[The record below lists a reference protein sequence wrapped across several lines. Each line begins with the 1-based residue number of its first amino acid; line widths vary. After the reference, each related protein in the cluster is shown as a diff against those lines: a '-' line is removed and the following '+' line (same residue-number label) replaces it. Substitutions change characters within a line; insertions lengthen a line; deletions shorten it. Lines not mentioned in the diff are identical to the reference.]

1 MKDFKG
7 INNPIGE
14 EVATAF
20 MSVQSDPQGA
30 AIPPMERKNK
40 MVCLRIKPSVWE
52 LVGKLA
58 YADSRTKSS
67 VVELAIKEYADRHS
81 I

>member
-1 MKDFKG
+1 MMKDFKN

-14 EVATAF
+14 DVATAF
-20 MSVQSDPQGA
+20 MSVDSQGA
-30 AIPPMERKNK
+30 IPVAQEKKNK
-40 MVCLRIKPSVWE
+40 MVCLRIKPSIWE
-52 LVGKLA
+52 LVGRLA

-67 VVELAIKEYADRHS
+67 IVELAIKEYADRHS